1 MIKQEAIFKKLGYIL
16 EELNEQ
22 HQYLAQNTQEFN
34 QLELDLF
41 LANAKFLADHIEIIK
56 KIAVNQPNDNHKAS
70 EKIEEDIQKETSE
83 NFPENLNHVPLI
95 VEEEAEFDS
104 NVQAIKIDNKQN
116 STPVFEEMEEDI
128 FKLDKDSSSF
138 EFILN
143 AGNESDTIENIAPTE
158 NNEFRQDS
166 FIGNESKLNTE
177 EKFEFE
183 EKTVDEIFNR
193 PLSGEEERII
203 AENKKLSPLTLLEE
217 QNFEEEE
224 ELGPEPFLVVKEEIL
239 PIIEEE
245 LALKFEPT
253 PTLPQQT
260 TELILEQPNKPTLN
274 EQLAGVNNPK
284 NTNLKKSSITDLKQG
299 INLNDKLLYIKDL
312 FNGYNLAYAEAIE
325 IANKLPSFDAA
336 ANFFQKNYAVK
347 NNWSEKET
355 TVAQFYELLQ
365 QRFR

>member
-56 KIAVNQPNDNHKAS
+56 KIAVNQSSDDYIES
-70 EKIEEDIQKETSE
+70 EKIEGDIQKVTSE
-83 NFPENLNHVPLI
+83 SFPENLNHIPLI
-95 VEEEAEFDS
+95 VEEDLESDS
-104 NVQAIKIDNKQN
+104 NAQPIKIDNKQD
-116 STPVFEEMEEDI
+116 STPIFEEMEEDI

-143 AGNESDTIENIAPTE
+143 AGIENDIIEKMAPTE

-166 FIGNESKLNTE
+166 FISNESNLNTE

-203 AENKKLSPLTLLEE
+203 AEKKKLSPLTVLEE
-217 QNFEEEE
+217 QDFEEEE
-224 ELGPEPFLVVKEEIL
+224 EVGPEPFLVIKEEIL
-239 PIIEEE
+239 PINEEE
-245 LALKFEPT
+245 LAIKPEPT

-260 TELILEQPNKPTLN
+260 TELIFDQPNKPTLN

-284 NTNLKKSSITDLKQG
+284 NTNLERSSIKDLKQG

-325 IANKLPSFDAA
+325 IANKLPNFDAA

-347 NNWSEKET
+347 NNWSEKEA
-355 TVAQFYELLQ
+355 TVAQFYELLE
-365 QRFR
+365 QRFK